1 MEMLFQTFVNG
12 IMSAMILIL
21 IASGLCLIFGILHIV
36 NFAHGEFYML
46 GGFGAWLLFSQ
57 YPMAFLGSGPVQ
69 YFAAIA
75 LSMLVVGLLGV
86 IVEKFIFRPF
96 HGDLEA
102 TIIVAF
108 GLMLIFQAGALGVFG
123 VTDKAIS
130 SPFVGKLSLGG
141 VSISSERLVAIVCGA
156 IFITAMHIFISK
168 SKLGKAMRAVA
179 QDQEAAQVQGINIG
193 FIFSLSMGIGC
204 ALAAAGGALVGP
216 IYYVNPYM
224 GVVPIMKAFVVII
237 LGGIGSL
244 PGAVIGGFI
253 IAMTE
258 SLVTT
263 YVGAHAA
270 TIVVFLFLIA
280 VLLIK
285 PSGIF
290 GHAE

>member
-46 GGFGAWLLFSQ
+46 GGFGAWFLFSQ
-57 YPMAFLGSGPVQ
+57 YPLTFLGAGPVQ
-69 YFAAIA
+69 YVAAIM
-75 LSMLVVGLLGV
+75 LSMVVVGVLGML
-86 IVEKFIFRPF
+86 VEMYIYRPF
-96 HGDLEA
+96 HGDLKS
-102 TIIVAF
+102 TIIVSF
-108 GLMLIFQAGALGVFG
+108 GVMLILQAGALVVFG

-130 SPFVGKLSLGG
+130 SPFVGKLPLGG
-141 VSISSERLVAIVCGA
+141 VSISTERLVAIICGA
-156 IFITAMHIFISK
+156 IFITALHVFISK
-168 SKLGKAMRAVA
+168 TKSGKAMRAVA
-179 QDQEAAQVQGINIG
+179 QDQEAAMVQGINISY
-193 FIFSLSMGIGC
+193 IFSLAMGIGC

-216 IYYVNPYM
+216 IFYVNPYM
-224 GVVPIMKAFVVII
+224 GVAPIMKAFVVII

-244 PGAVIGGFI
+244 PGAVVGGFV

-270 TIVVFLFLIA
+270 TIVIFLFLIA
-280 VLLIK
+280 VLIVK

-290 GHAE
+290 GNAE